1 MTSTDPLPTRR
12 RSRVSI
18 IAAIV
23 KWSLFVIVLIYVGR
37 SLAEQFRMIDWST
50 VHFKPLPIIGAIICL
65 LLVPPVQ
72 LISYRTL
79 LGAYAHAPSLRVMA
93 IVAWIPP
100 LGKYVPGK
108 VASLVGA
115 VYILRKFDIPV
126 AVAVSVVLAM
136 DGFAVISG
144 LITGSPLIGFYF
156 PNSTIPAIIII
167 AIGVVSL
174 HPAIFGRMLNIA
186 LIKTGRKPLDHMP
199 DARHY
204 LIPVICA
211 FSQWVLAGIALW
223 LITFA
228 VADVSAS
235 HIPRFISI
243 AALGYTISYLML
255 FAPGGL
261 GPREAIFQTLTKQFV
276 SPPPMTA
283 VAVVA
288 MRIIQTFTEL
298 TAAGVGLII
307 LRNLE
312 KQRRNVND
320 FVSS

>member
-204 LIPVICA
+204 LVPVICA